1 MPDCDSSL
9 NSKAKSAGKSAPI
22 VIGEAA
28 ITDVVAQYE
37 GPLIRYA
44 ARLLGDVERARDVVQ
59 DTFLKLCREDLAELD
74 GRLAQWLYTVCRH
87 RALDVRKKENRVKT
101 FDERAEEI
109 QAIEPVDHTLVIE
122 RNDELGRMSIELA
135 SLPERQ
141 QEAIRLKFQDS
152 LSYRQISGVMGL
164 SESNVGYLIH
174 TGIKVI
180 RQRLAAQQQSVR
192 PE

>member
-1 MPDCDSSL
+1 MPDSGSSL
-9 NSKAKSAGKSAPI
+9 NSNAKPGGKSAPI
-22 VIGEAA
+22 VIGEGAFA
-28 ITDVVAQYE
+28 DVVSQHE

-59 DTFLKLCREDLAELD
+59 DTFLKLCLEDLAELE

-87 RALDVRKKENRVKT
+87 RALDVHKKERRVKT
-101 FDERAEEI
+101 FDERAGEMET
-109 QAIEPVDHTLVIE
+109 IEPVDHTLVVE
-122 RNDELGRMSIELA
+122 RNDEMGRLSTLLA
-135 SLPERQ
+135 RLPERQ

-174 TGIKVI
+174 TGIKDI
-180 RQRLAAQQQSVR
+180 RQRLAAKQPSVR
-192 PE
+192 PK